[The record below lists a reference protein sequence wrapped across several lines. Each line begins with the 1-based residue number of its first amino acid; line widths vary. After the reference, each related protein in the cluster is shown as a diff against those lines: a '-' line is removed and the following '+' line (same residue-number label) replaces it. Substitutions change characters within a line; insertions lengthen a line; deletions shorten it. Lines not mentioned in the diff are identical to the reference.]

1 MNSSMLAIMRK
12 DLRGVTVNRRLFSS
26 LWILPVIFT
35 VFLPSVFNFIFY
47 VSPEDSDFTKMIDL
61 LPASMQ
67 TGDLT
72 QIMADLALNN
82 IMPVFLLIIPVMTSS
97 IMAASSFVGEKE
109 KHTLETL
116 LYSPLSLK
124 QIFQAKVL
132 ASFSLSMLVTFVSC
146 ILLFVVFGIE
156 NYILSGWIPM
166 PSLTWLV
173 LLFLLSPSISLIAVT
188 LIAPGSAKAQSV
200 EESQQ
205 SASYLVI
212 PVVLLIV
219 GQVSGILLINAGIL
233 FLLSILSAVIAWF
246 LMQKSMKNWN
256 YEKLLR

>member
-132 ASFSLSMLVTFVSC
+132 
-146 ILLFVVFGIE
+146 G
-156 NYILSGWIPM
+156 
-166 PSLTWLV
+166 
-173 LLFLLSPSISLIAVT
+173 
-188 LIAPGSAKAQSV
+188 
-200 EESQQ
+200 
-205 SASYLVI
+205 
-212 PVVLLIV
+212 
-219 GQVSGILLINAGIL
+219 
-233 FLLSILSAVIAWF
+233 
-246 LMQKSMKNWN
+246 
-256 YEKLLR
+256 

>member
-1 MNSSMLAIMRK
+1 MNSAIYAIIKK

-26 LWILPVIFT
+26 LWILPVVFT
-35 VFLPSVFNFIFY
+35 VILPSVFIFACY
-47 VSPEDSDFTKMIDL
+47 RSPQDSDFEKMIRL

-72 QIMADLALNN
+72 QLMVNLMLNN

-97 IMAASSFVGEKE
+97 IMSASSFVGEKE

-116 LYSPLSLK
+116 LYSPLTLK

-146 ILLFVVFGIE
+146 ILLFTVCGIE
-156 NYILSGWIPM
+156 NYLLSGWIPV
-166 PSLTWLV
+166 PNLTWLV
-173 LLFLLSPSISLIAVT
+173 LLFLLAPSVSLIAVT
-188 LIAPGSAKAQSV
+188 LIVRSSAKAQSV

-205 SASYLVI
+205 SAVYLVL
-212 PVVLLIV
+212 PVVFLIV
-219 GQVSGILLINAGIL
+219 GQVSGILLISAGIL
-233 FLLSILSAVIAWF
+233 FLLSIFCAVLAWF
-246 LMQKSMKNWN
+246 LMQKAMRNWN
-256 YEKLLR
+256 NEKLLQ